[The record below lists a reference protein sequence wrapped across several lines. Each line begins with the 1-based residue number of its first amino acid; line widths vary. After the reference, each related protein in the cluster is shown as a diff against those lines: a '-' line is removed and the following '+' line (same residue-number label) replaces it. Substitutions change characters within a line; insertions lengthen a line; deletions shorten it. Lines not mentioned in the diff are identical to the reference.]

1 MSQPESLPSKSVRL
15 LSETLG
21 QLKIEFALVGGVAV
35 ALVSI
40 PRFTADVDAVLLDI
54 YDRLEWLIEQ
64 MSAAGYVTRAQDQVR
79 MTRRTRVLTLTDPYG
94 VGVDLMLGIL
104 PFDEQLVRGA
114 FNAVLSDETTVP
126 VASAE
131 SLVVMKAVAWRDK
144 DIGDI
149 QQILATNPNLDR
161 TWCTET
167 FAEYAELLEVPER
180 VAELAKL
187 LDKKN

>member
-54 YDRLEWLIEQ
+54 DDRLEWLIEQ

-79 MTRRTRVLTLTDPYG
+79 MTRRTRVLTLTDRYG
-94 VGVDLMLGIL
+94 VGVDLMLGLL
-104 PFDEQLVRGA
+104 PFDEQLVRSA
-114 FNAVLSDETTVP
+114 FKAVLNSETTVP
-126 VASAE
+126 VASPE

-149 QQILATNPNLDR
+149 QQIIATNPNLDR

-187 LDKKN
+187 LDTKN